1 MLRYSRIRFF
11 VFGVVPALNAIG
23 LLLFGLGLATNGSA
37 GTERA
42 VPLLLVLAG
51 GLLLATC
58 AAAVKRGRDMGWK
71 TAASLAGLVV
81 SAGLGPVFFVLVGY
95 FALAPGNPGENA
107 FGPTAPP
114 ISATAWAWSVVA
126 AVVPWFAAVTAARV
140 M

>member
-1 MLRYSRIRFF
+1 MPRYSRLRFL

-23 LLLFGLGLATNGSA
+23 LLLYGLGLATSGSG

-58 AAAVKRGRDMGWK
+58 VAAVKRGRDLGWK
-71 TAASLAGLVV
+71 AAATLAGLVV
-81 SAGLGPVFFVLVGY
+81 GAGFGPLVLVLIGY
-95 FALAPGNPGENA
+95 LALARGNPEENA
-107 FGPTAPP
+107 YGPPDP
-114 ISATAWAWSVVA
+114 GLSAAAWVGAVVA

>member
-1 MLRYSRIRFF
+1 MLRYSRLRFL
-11 VFGVVPALNAIG
+11 VLGVVPALNAIG

-42 VPLLLVLAG
+42 IPLLLVLAG

-58 AAAVKRGRDMGWK
+58 VAAVKRGRDLGWK
-71 TAASLAGLVV
+71 AAASLAGLVI
-81 SAGLGPVFFVLVGY
+81 SAGLGPMLFVFVGY
-95 FALAPGNPGENA
+95 LALAPGNPEENA
-107 FGPTAPP
+107 FGPASPA
-114 ISATAWAWSVVA
+114 ISATVWVWSIVA